1 MDPQQ
6 KLLLENVYHALENAG
21 LSAKDV
27 ATSRTSVFVGSSNND
42 HLAFANEDLEMCYK
56 NKATGTS
63 PSILANRISW
73 FYDLRGTS
81 QTIDTACSSSLVAF
95 HQGCLSVRSKDS
107 DMSIISG
114 VNVIEHPAAFLQ
126 LTNLGVLSPDGQ
138 CFSFDHRANGY
149 GRGEGVSTLIVKPL
163 SSAIQDGNVI
173 RAIVRAT
180 GTSHDGKTPG
190 ITLPSQTAQAAL
202 IRSVYASAHLDMD
215 QTAYV
220 EAHGTGTQV
229 GDPLEIEGIVS
240 AFETRARQRPL
251 YIGSIKAGLG
261 HLEGGAGLAGLV
273 KAVLMLEQ
281 QAIPPAVNLEKVNPN
296 IPTDANIQFAKHQI
310 PWPCTGVRRVSINS
324 FGFGGT
330 NAHVVLD
337 DADNYRNSS
346 TRTRNDDILE
356 SEDTIPSIIES
367 KETEDGGKPLVFVLS
382 ASDEQD
388 LRKAS
393 EKLATHIRS
402 VIGSEN
408 IRSETQYLKDLAF
421 TLSEKRSALRWRSSF
436 VASSLTEL
444 SSRLTAKSHSAF
456 RSALKEER
464 IAFVFTGQG
473 AQWLGMGSSLM
484 IYPGFRKSIEDA
496 SSYMKRLGSPWVL
509 KGKLYL

>member
-1 MDPQQ
+1 MTDITTCFPKDDPVPHEAPSLSTEPLAIIGVACRFAEMQQIVEICGNSCQKEDLLWALYLRIDSRLQVTTIQIQNMWNYLHNSWLFFENNIYSFDTSFFKLPENDITAMDPQQ

-261 HLEGGAGLAGLV
+261 HLEGR
-273 KAVLMLEQ
+273 
-281 QAIPPAVNLEKVNPN
+281 
-296 IPTDANIQFAKHQI
+296 
-310 PWPCTGVRRVSINS
+310 W
-324 FGFGGT
+324 
-330 NAHVVLD
+330 
-337 DADNYRNSS
+337 
-346 TRTRNDDILE
+346 
-356 SEDTIPSIIES
+356 
-367 KETEDGGKPLVFVLS
+367 
-382 ASDEQD
+382 AS
-388 LRKAS
+388 
-393 EKLATHIRS
+393 
-402 VIGSEN
+402 
-408 IRSETQYLKDLAF
+408 
-421 TLSEKRSALRWRSSF
+421 
-436 VASSLTEL
+436 
-444 SSRLTAKSHSAF
+444 
-456 RSALKEER
+456 
-464 IAFVFTGQG
+464 
-473 AQWLGMGSSLM
+473 WL
-484 IYPGFRKSIEDA
+484 
-496 SSYMKRLGSPWVL
+496 
-509 KGKLYL
+509 